1 MSDSTLIDRVKA
13 GCRQVAPDVEEWIEN
28 GLKQAGP
35 WNSKPDDKSRL
46 NCFFRYHLI
55 SANENTSN
63 EREYLT
69 DQDDDDTWVESVI
82 THVLPAVSRSYC

>member
-35 WNSKPDDKSRL
+35 WNSKPDD
-46 NCFFRYHLI
+46 
-55 SANENTSN
+55 NTSN

-69 DQDDDDTWVESVI
+69 DQDDDDTWVESVT